1 MKQSTLCLLS
11 GVAGALFAMACG
23 AVDGISKD
31 ANADDHSAVAES
43 AISVVTGDCVVEETE
58 INGTIIQ
65 SAGLSGWSDF
75 MALARANDYV
85 VTGQAVVYNVNSL
98 GCEFPTNENGSVDVE
113 GEEAGAVYGSWRVA
127 YIK

>member
-11 GVAGALFAMACG
+11 GIAGALFAMACG
-23 AVDGISKD
+23 TMDGLSKD
-31 ANADDHSAVAES
+31 ANADDHNAVGS
-43 AISVVTGDCVVEETE
+43 VAISVVTGDCVVEETE
-58 INGTIIQ
+58 INGILYQ

-75 MALARANDYV
+75 MAEARANDYV

-98 GCEFPTNENGSVDVE
+98 GCEFPTNENGTVDVE